1 MNFLQKIKE
10 KYKARDKRA
19 IQKLCDKTLIAIVV
33 FLAFYTIISFVSHF
47 YGVGVIHTKSIDKDV
62 FVYKKKID
70 ENLNDTL
77 IYFTLPVQTRYFD
90 KGSSFGKYVKC
101 QGGQTLKTKHLSYYC
116 DGVFLGKAK
125 NTDIK
130 GKSVENFIFNGTI
143 PYNQFFVMGTH
154 ERSFDSRY
162 WGFVNKKD
170 IKGVAIWA
178 I

>member
-1 MNFLQKIKE
+1 MNFFQKIKE
-10 KYKARDKRA
+10 KWEVRDKKTIRV
-19 IQKLCDKTLIAIVV
+19 LCDKALIAIVV
-33 FLAFYTIISFVSHF
+33 FLIFYTIISFISYF
-47 YGVGVIHTKSIDKDV
+47 YGIGVIHTKSIDKDV
-62 FVYKKKID
+62 FIYKKKID
-70 ENLNDTL
+70 ENLSNAL
-77 IYFTLPVQTRYFD
+77 IYFTLPVQTRLFN

-101 QGGQTLKTKHLSYYC
+101 QGGQTLTTKHLSYYC

-125 NTDIK
+125 TTDIN
-130 GKSVENFIFNGTI
+130 GKSVENFIFNGII

>member
-1 MNFLQKIKE
+1 M
-10 KYKARDKRA
+10 
-19 IQKLCDKTLIAIVV
+19 QKLCDKILISIGV
-33 FLAFYTIISFVSHF
+33 FLVLHIIISFISHF
-47 YGVGVIHTKSIDKDV
+47 YSIGIIHTKSIDKNV

-70 ENLNDTL
+70 DNLSNAL
-77 IYFTLPVQTRYFD
+77 IYFTLPVQTKYFD

-101 QGGQTLKTKHLSYYC
+101 QGGQVLTTKNLSYYC

-125 NTDIK
+125 TTDMQ
-130 GKSVENFIFNGTI
+130 GKKVENFIFNGTI

-170 IKGVAIWA
+170 IKGVAIWT